1 MICSYAFLL
10 IFNKNTLNTHYIW
23 RGRIPLLQIESRK
36 HVYWTWKRTQCYL
49 FNSVCG
55 NLNPQAQP
63 RPQGAFPWLFLP
75 PHLQRQGKAP
85 WGRGCPRPRMFKRRI
100 ACASVRYLPRTQT
113 SLFWW
118 KCARKGRR
126 EGDNGPFPC
135 SLAVHHQ
142 SLVSRSPL
150 PCAKTK
156 RLRRR
161 LVRYYIHRINHYA
174 SGRFIQWI
182 ALSTFWTTRARSPSD
197 NIQLFLQAQCYKNKQ
212 KPESARRSLTTTWR
226 RKQNGEK
233 RTSDSFWT

>member
-63 RPQGAFPWLFLP
+63 RRQGAFPWLFLP

-100 ACASVRYLPRTQT
+100 ACAKRAQACATCLVPRRLSFDENVRAKEGGKETTGPSHAPLRFIT
-113 SLFWW
+113 SNSFRARL
-118 KCARKGRR
+118 CHARKRSAWGGGR
-126 EGDNGPFPC
+126 
-135 SLAVHHQ
+135 
-142 SLVSRSPL
+142 
-150 PCAKTK
+150 CAT
-156 RLRRR
+156 
-161 LVRYYIHRINHYA
+161 I
-174 SGRFIQWI
+174 
-182 ALSTFWTTRARSPSD
+182 ST
-197 NIQLFLQAQCYKNKQ
+197 
-212 KPESARRSLTTTWR
+212 
-226 RKQNGEK
+226 G
-233 RTSDSFWT
+233 